1 MRYMVWPFKQQPVAQ
16 SPMSFGAT
24 SSTQSNGF
32 GTHPQFQN
40 QWGAQAQQPNPF
52 MAGVMGGA
60 GVNSQYA
67 QQPVTPPS
75 ELEIV
80 AMLLNQ
86 QTPVDSFLAGPNL
99 NLLVSIIAN
108 LVNLSLVEFFRNA
121 KFTEN
126 KDGELIVD
134 ITSLPTEYQTLSP
147 ENVMTDLT
155 ALQAS
160 CNQAVQKSLTDQ
172 QQTLQMAQQS
182 IMQGALDAALTDPNM
197 MEKVGG
203 AFGGLARG
211 VVGIR

>member
-1 MRYMVWPFKQQPVAQ
+1 MVWPFKQQPTSQ
-16 SPMSFGAT
+16 STMPFSAT
-24 SSTQSNGF
+24 PHAQSNGF
-32 GTHPQFQN
+32 GVHPQFQN
-40 QWGAQAQQPNPF
+40 QWGVQQPQQANPF
-52 MAGVMGGA
+52 MAGMAGGA
-60 GVNSQYA
+60 GINPQYA
-67 QQPVTPPS
+67 QQPVAPPS

-126 KDGELIVD
+126 KEGELVVD

-182 IMQGALDAALTDPNM
+182 MMQGALDAALTDPGM
-197 MEKVGG
+197 MEKLGGAVGG
-203 AFGGLARG
+203 IARG
-211 VVGIR
+211 AVGFR